1 MLQKDNSFLEK
12 MENDLVPVLV
22 RYLNVHPRK
31 QLYWVM
37 QSPTTDLLGPISEE
51 NNHVVNVKRILY
63 YNGIVRQLFK

>member
-1 MLQKDNSFLEK
+1 MLQKDNSFWDK

-31 QLYWVM
+31 QLIWVM
-37 QSPTTDLLGPISEE
+37 QSPTTDLLGPISEQ
-51 NNHVVNVKRILY
+51 NNYIVNVKRILH